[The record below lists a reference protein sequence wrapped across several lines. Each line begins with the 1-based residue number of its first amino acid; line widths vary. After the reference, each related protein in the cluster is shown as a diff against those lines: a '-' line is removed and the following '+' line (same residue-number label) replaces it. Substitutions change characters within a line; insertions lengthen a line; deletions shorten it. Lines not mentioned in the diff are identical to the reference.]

1 MANKPTIYGFDDA
14 GCKWE
19 TAHKADVPAIHI
31 IQPTID
37 VNTENGNITISCSS
51 DKFNNVKS
59 GDLVVLALFKSS
71 VTLDTTKG
79 YERIKLNVSGLT
91 LSSAA
96 PYFGHYSYYNS
107 SNKWIYENF
116 NIPWATNMSI
126 STITGSIFEIHAT
139 IIGVAR

>member
-14 GCKWE
+14 GCKWQ

-96 PYFGHYSYYNS
+96 PYFGYYGYYNS